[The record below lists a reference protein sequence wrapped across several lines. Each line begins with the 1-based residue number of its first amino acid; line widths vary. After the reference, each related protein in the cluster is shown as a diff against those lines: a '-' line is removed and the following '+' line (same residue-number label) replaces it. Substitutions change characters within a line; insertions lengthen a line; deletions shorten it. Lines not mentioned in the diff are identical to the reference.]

1 MKNAVYIPVK
11 EMDRRRFSTHKGAGK
26 WKVIISVAIILAALV
41 FAGLYYYQATRFN
54 ANISINDTKVGGLT
68 AGEAIKKLQN
78 NVLKNEVFIGN
89 EKLADGKDTKSS
101 FSNKDMERVKQ
112 ILTKQRTFFP
122 SSKAKNYTLLPS
134 QEGTYQ
140 NETMKKLLEDKL
152 LLMNK
157 SLKAPE
163 AAQVYVENGKVAVS
177 QGKAGEQ
184 FDVAGIIK
192 EYEKKKYNSQ
202 VHLQPLYI
210 QPNKQDESNL
220 TKEQNMLQELLQRT
234 VDYQVQDKIY
244 TLKGSDV
251 IKKASISKNMKY
263 VIDPAGIKN
272 KISEINNT
280 QSTLGKNYTFK
291 THSGSVISVKGE
303 SYGWAIDAEEE
314 SKRIQEAFE
323 KGDKSI
329 KAYFVYGVGWS
340 TYGVGYHVTSNNGI
354 GGTYAEV
361 SIKEQRIWLYKN
373 GKMVLTTPVVTGWH
387 GVNQDTPPGV
397 WYIEY
402 KESPSILTGSEVGNP
417 NYSVKVNYWA
427 PFTKSGCG
435 FHDAGWRRDWSSTA
449 YLTNGSG
456 GCVNTPPSVM
466 KTVYDNLEQNEPVI
480 VY

>member
-11 EMDRRRFSTHKGAGK
+11 EMERRRIYTYKGAGK
-26 WKVIISVAIILAALV
+26 WKVIISLAIIAALA
-41 FAGLYYYQATRFN
+41 FSGLYYYQATRFN
-54 ANISINDTKVGGLT
+54 AHISINDTKVGGLT
-68 AGEAIKKLQN
+68 AGEAIKKLES

-89 EKLADGKDTKSS
+89 EKIVDGKDTKTS
-101 FSNKDMERVKQ
+101 FSTKDMDSIKK

-122 SSKAKNYTLLPS
+122 SSKAKNYILIPS

-140 NETMKKLLEDKL
+140 SQTMKKLLEDKL
-152 LLMNK
+152 QLMNK

-163 AAQVYVENGKVAVS
+163 EAQVYVENGKVVVS
-177 QGKAGEQ
+177 KGKAGEQ
-184 FDVAGIIK
+184 FDVAKIIK
-192 EYEKKKYNSQ
+192 EYQKMEYNSQ
-202 VHLQPLYI
+202 VDLKPLYI
-210 QPNKQDESNL
+210 QPNTQDDSNL
-220 TKEQNMLQELLQRT
+220 TKKQNMLQELLQRT

-251 IKKASISKNMKY
+251 IQKASISKDMKY
-263 VIDPAGIKN
+263 VIDLAGIKS

-280 QSTLGKNYTFK
+280 QSTLGKNYPFK
-291 THSGSVISVKGE
+291 THTGSVISVKGE
-303 SYGWAIDAEEE
+303 SYGWAIDANTE

-323 KGDKSI
+323 KGEKST
-329 KAYFVYGVGWS
+329 KAYNVYGVGWS

-354 GGTYAEV
+354 GDTYAEV

-402 KESPSILTGSEVGNP
+402 KETPSILTGSEVGSP

-435 FHDAGWRRDWSSTA
+435 FHDAGWRKDWSSTA